1 MSSSTKSIT
10 FVKSSVEGDTGYRKD
25 VYRVTYVSTLT
36 GERGTNV
43 ALGFKR
49 IGAGLFEKAPYA
61 FEVWTD
67 DADNL
72 GNGTY
77 RDGRIVFDGRE
88 CCDMDGVEFL
98 PASLVR
104 VLRGLQFTVS
114 DDFLAVPLK
123 FT

>member
-10 FVKSSVEGDTGYRKD
+10 FVKSSVEGDTGYRND

-49 IGAGLFEKAPYA
+49 IGKAPYA

-77 RDGRIVFDGRE
+77 RDGGISFEGRE
-88 CCDMDGVEFL
+88 CSDMDGVEFL

-104 VLRGLQFTVS
+104 VLRSLQFTVS
-114 DDFLAVPLK
+114 DDFFAVPLK

>member
-25 VYRVTYVSTLT
+25 VYRVTYVSTVT

-43 ALGFKR
+43 ALAFKR
-49 IGAGLFEKAPYA
+49 TGAGLFATAPYA

-77 RDGRIVFDGRE
+77 LEGGITFEGRE
-88 CCDMDGVEFL
+88 CSDIDGVEFL
-98 PASLVR
+98 SASLVR
-104 VLRGLQFTVS
+104 VLRSLRLTVS

>member
-10 FVKSSVEGDTGYRKD
+10 FVKSSVEGDTGYRKN
-25 VYRVTYVSTLT
+25 VYRVTYVSLT
-36 GERGTNV
+36 GERVTNV

-77 RDGRIVFDGRE
+77 RDGGISFEGRE
-88 CCDMDGVEFL
+88 CSDMDGVEFL

-104 VLRGLQFTVS
+104 VLRSLQFTVS